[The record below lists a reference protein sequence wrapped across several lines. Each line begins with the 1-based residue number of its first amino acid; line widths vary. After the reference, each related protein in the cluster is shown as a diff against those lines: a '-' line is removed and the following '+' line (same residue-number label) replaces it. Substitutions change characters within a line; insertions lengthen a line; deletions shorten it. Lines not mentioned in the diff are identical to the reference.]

1 MASRS
6 PAERKNEASLV
17 DDEQKKNSAWLE
29 EEAPRE
35 TRGEKKRRATQL
47 ERLGESLVDL
57 APAKFARLPMPDQLR
72 VAVTEARRIKSS
84 RGGYRRQVQFIGK
97 IMRNIDAHPIAAAL
111 EAMSGEDA
119 PSAKTFRA
127 AEMWRERLI
136 ADGDK
141 ALEDLVKES
150 PAADRT
156 SLRQLLRAAQ
166 REKGTAKPPH
176 ATRALFRELK
186 ALFDA

>member
-1 MASRS
+1 MSNVLL
-6 PAERKNEASLV
+6 PL
-17 DDEQKKNSAWLE
+17 
-29 EEAPRE
+29 P
-35 TRGEKKRRATQL
+35 
-47 ERLGESLVDL
+47 
-57 APAKFARLPMPDQLR
+57 KFARVPMPDELR
-72 VAVTEARRIKSS
+72 TAVTEARRIQHTRS
-84 RGGYRRQVQFIGK
+84 GYRRQVQFIGK
-97 IMRNIDAHPIAAAL
+97 IMRNLDAQPIADAI
-111 EAMSGEDA
+111 EAMDGEDA

-136 ADGDK
+136 AEGDK
-141 ALEDLVKES
+141 ALEDLVKDN

-166 REKGTAKPPH
+166 KERGTPKPPH

>member
-6 PAERKNEASLV
+6 TDPKHEPTLV
-17 DDEQKKNSAWLE
+17 ADEQSKNSAWLE

-35 TRGEKKRRATQL
+35 TRGEKKRKATQL

-57 APAKFARLPMPDQLR
+57 PPSKFARVPMPDDLR

-97 IMRNIDAHPIAAAL
+97 IMRNLDAQPIADAL
-111 EAMSGEDA
+111 EAMDGEDA

-127 AEMWRERLI
+127 AEVWRERLI
-136 ADGDK
+136 AEGDK
-141 ALEDLVKES
+141 ALEELVKES

-166 REKGTAKPPH
+166 KEKTSAKPPH